1 MKIKIRGEN
10 SRSPITHAEYRV
22 DFGSHGMFSVKSVK
36 RGGVILFFSFF
47 SILSFCSLIQQFTIN
62 NLTRFTFC
70 HLIVCHRIKD
80 KHVYLL

>member
-36 RGGVILFFSFF
+36 RGGVILFFFFFFHSFF
-47 SILSFCSLIQQFTIN
+47 LFLDTTIYHQQLNTIHFLSFDRLSQN
-62 NLTRFTFC
+62 
-70 HLIVCHRIKD
+70 
-80 KHVYLL
+80 